1 MIIKRFGVFA
11 SAVAVAVALAACGA
25 SKDENPAI
33 QSTPA
38 KGSLYEGAEKMAGC
52 MRGLGWDIT
61 VDRDGGWRST
71 NGIPVAQKDQYEK
84 DTADCEAKF
93 GYDKPPPPLTQQQA
107 EARYDALVAV
117 GKCVKQLGY
126 DIPPP
131 PSKQKSV
138 ESMISSGNPLWDP
151 YQYVVSGTNSS
162 AELDK
167 VFTKCPQP

>member
-1 MIIKRFGVFA
+1 MIIRRFGMLA
-11 SAVAVAVALAACGA
+11 SIAATAVLLAACSTGNNDNTQA
-25 SKDENPAI
+25 QPAL
-33 QSTPA
+33 T
-38 KGSLYEGAEKMAGC
+38 KGSRYEAAEKMAGC

-61 VDRDGGWRST
+61 VDPDGGWRST

-84 DTADCEAKF
+84 DTAGCETKF
-93 GYDKPPPPLTQQQA
+93 GYDKPPPPLTQEQA

-117 GKCVKQLGY
+117 GKCVKGLGY
-126 DIPPP
+126 DTPPP

-138 ESMISSGNPLWDP
+138 ESMVSSGDPLWDP
-151 YQYVVSGTNSS
+151 YQFVAGSNSS